1 MILNK
6 WSIMNVSLAK
16 SITSE
21 KTLTEMA
28 AELYTELGCN
38 KNDVLPKDIRG
49 TEPIGYWPRVAMDL
63 QRLLSSLPDKF
74 DKMSSD
80 ISSFE

>member
-1 MILNK
+1 
-6 WSIMNVSLAK
+6 
-16 SITSE
+16 
-21 KTLTEMA
+21 MA

-38 KNDVLPKDIRG
+38 RKDVLPKDSRG
-49 TEPIGYWPRVAMDL
+49 TEPVGYWPRVAMDL
-63 QRLLSSLPDKF
+63 DRLLSSLPDKF